1 MKHLKMLGLAA
12 MAAMALMALV
22 GAGTAS
28 AKEGVLC
35 SVSTDPCPLA
45 SKWPVG
51 TVLDF
56 SQEPGTTLKLL
67 NTAGETLDTCT
78 TATVKGEL
86 TANPAEPETTGAGTA
101 TGKITELTWGSP
113 TTPCLYP
120 TTTVTKGALKI
131 EAEDAKGNGNVYAD
145 AKIEVTIQIPIFG
158 SCIYGV
164 EANTKIGTLS
174 EGKKV
179 AKTNEGAPTFT
190 ANAIAKRLNANFAC
204 PETAV
209 WSGSYILTAP
219 ENTTLWVTKK

>member
-12 MAAMALMALV
+12 MAAMALMAFV

-35 SVSTDPCPLA
+35 STATDPCT
-45 SKWPVG
+45 SKWAVG

-56 SQEPGTTLKLL
+56 SQEPGTTLLL
-67 NTAGETLDTCT
+67 TNTAKEPLDTCT
-78 TATVKGEL
+78 TATVEGDL
-86 TANPAEPETTGAGTA
+86 TANPDASGTA
-101 TGKITELTWGSP
+101 TGKITKLTWGSP

-120 TTTVTKGALKI
+120 TTTVTNGALKI
-131 EAEDAKGNGNVYAD
+131 EAEGGGTGNVYAD

-179 AKTNEGAPTFT
+179 AGTNAGAPKFT

-209 WSGSYILTAP
+209 WSGSYILTSP
-219 ENTTLWVTKK
+219 ENTTLWVSKK

>member
-1 MKHLKMLGLAA
+1 MRYLKMLGLAA

-35 SVSTDPCPLA
+35 STATEPCG
-45 SKWPVG
+45 SKWPTG

-78 TATVKGEL
+78 TATVQGTLEK
-86 TANPAEPETTGAGTA
+86 NPDATGTA
-101 TGKITELTWGSP
+101 TGKISELTWGSAV
-113 TTPCLYP
+113 TPCTSP
-120 TTTVTKGALKI
+120 TTTITKGALKI
-131 EAEDAKGNGNVYAD
+131 EFEGFGNGDVYAD
-145 AKIEVTIQIPIFG
+145 AKIEVTIQIPILG
-158 SCIYGV
+158 SCVYGV
-164 EANTKIGTLS
+164 EAGTSIGTIK
-174 EGKKV
+174 EGKKETG
-179 AKTNEGAPTFT
+179 TNTGAPTFT

-209 WSGSYILTAP
+209 WSGSYILTSP
-219 ENTTLWVTKK
+219 TNTTLYVSKK